1 MTHAGGGPPEASTP
15 AGPPVGPARAKLGAD
30 YPMKTTTTR
39 SRMMTM
45 IPARTQW

>member
-1 MTHAGGGPPEASTP
+1 MTHPGGGRPVAST
-15 AGPPVGPARAKLGAD
+15 PVGPARAKLGGD